1 MEVRLTPEQETGLAA
16 LAEQTGREAEQI
28 IQDAVVRLLNDA
40 RFEAEVKK
48 GYESIDRGEWF
59 EHEEVRVALD
69 RLIASDSE

>member
-16 LAEQTGREAEQI
+16 LAEQTEAEQI

-48 GYESIDRGEWF
+48 GYESIDRGEWL